1 MSPDTDV
8 YHIGLPIVAKH
19 KMNVKV
25 QLSRFN
31 CKELCMLD
39 KGVFLDALGADPE
52 LASIFN
58 DQLASTMQM
67 LYISAGCDHVS
78 FFHGF
83 GKA

>member
-1 MSPDTDV
+1 
-8 YHIGLPIVAKH
+8 
-19 KMNVKV
+19 
-25 QLSRFN
+25 
-31 CKELCMLD
+31 MLD

-67 LYISAGCDHVS
+67 LYISTGCDHVS